1 LVYTPEAQYVESF
14 FPGIE
19 EGLEEK
25 FGMTD
30 GEIDSLI
37 THISLTIDKWFSG
50 KYKVDWLPSGYSG
63 LQD

>member
-1 LVYTPEAQYVESF
+1 MVYTSEAQYVESF
-14 FPGIE
+14 YPEIVKNLSE
-19 EGLEEK
+19 E

-37 THISLTIDKWFSG
+37 AHISLTIDKWFSG
-50 KYKVDWLPSGYSG
+50 KYRVDWLPSGYSG